1 MKIQDLM
8 NYMQVSATL
17 PGWIKADDEVVI
29 QTADGVQHSVVAFV
43 RDNGAENYLP
53 TPANVPSKVIISI

>member
-1 MKIQDLM
+1 
-8 NYMQVSATL
+8 MQISVAL

-29 QTADGVQHSVVAFV
+29 QTVDGVQHPVIALV
-43 RDNGAENYLP
+43 RDNGAEEYLP

>member
-8 NYMQVSATL
+8 NYMQISVAL

-29 QTADGVQHSVVAFV
+29 QTVDGVQHPVIALV
-43 RDNGAENYLP
+43 RDNGAEEYLP